1 LTVAV
6 VLIFGGI
13 GVIVGYRLPVPAGVL
28 VGTLVTVGIGGG
40 GVALLGLPQ
49 LSVPPGTYSLLQILL
64 GMLVGSRMTREE
76 LREGARALLPASLL
90 AAIIISASVGA
101 ALVAVPVT
109 SLDPVTA
116 LFAAAP
122 GGLTEMTAVG
132 ASFGADGAAVAS
144 VQLLRVLLAVA
155 VIDVVLQRLGH
166 KGDEPDSGDESES
179 DGGNRGQDD
188 APDRWAEHKGDL
200 KNLAVAAPWGIVGG
214 LAGIATSL
222 PAGGIIGALVC
233 SAAFRLLM
241 ERPVPV
247 GKFQVGVQA
256 ISGVVIGLGVSED
269 FVSQILRLA
278 GAGTLIIATQM
289 VLWFAMSWLLV
300 RFFNYDLPTATLAPS
315 PGAISAV
322 ISTADE
328 AGAETVIVTFI
339 HLVRLNAVIVV
350 VPLLV
355 SLFFS

>member
-13 GVIVGYRLPVPAGVL
+13 GAIVGHRLPVPAGVL
-28 VGTLVTVGIGGG
+28 VGTLVAVGIGGG
-40 GVALLGLPQ
+40 GVALLGLPP

-64 GMLVGSRMTREE
+64 GMLVGFRMTREE
-76 LREGARALLPASLL
+76 LREGAHALLPASLL
-90 AAIIISASVGA
+90 AVIIISASVGA
-101 ALVAVPVT
+101 ALVAVPLT

-144 VQLLRVLLAVA
+144 VQVVRVLLAVA
-155 VIDVVLQRLGH
+155 VVDVILQRLGH
-166 KGDEPDSGDESES
+166 KDDEPESGGESES
-179 DGGNRGQDD
+179 EGGDREQDD
-188 APDRWAEHKGDL
+188 SPDRWAEHKEDL
-200 KNLAVAAPWGIVGG
+200 KNLTVAAPWGIVGG
-214 LAGIATSL
+214 LIGIATSL

-233 SAAFRLLM
+233 SAAFRLLTD
-241 ERPVPV
+241 RPVPV
-247 GKFQVGVQA
+247 GKFQPGVQA
-256 ISGVVIGLGVSED
+256 ISGVVIGLGVSGN
-269 FVSQILRLA
+269 FLGQILQVA
-278 GAGTLIIATQM
+278 GAGALIISTQM
-289 VLWFAMSWLLV
+289 VLWLVMSWLLV
-300 RFFNYDLPTATLAPS
+300 RFFKYDLPTATLAPS

-328 AGAETVIVTFI
+328 AGADPVVVTFI
-339 HLVRLNAVIVV
+339 HLVRLNAVIIV

-355 SLFFS
+355 VLFFR